1 MSIGEFQPEGP
12 YQVGGWSFGGVV
24 AYEVAQ
30 QLHRQGQEVSLL
42 AILDS
47 YMPILIDKQK
57 KIDDE
62 YLVGVLSRVFGG
74 MFGRDNLV
82 TIAELQGLTI
92 EEQINY
98 IIDTARQVGIFPP
111 DVEDQQN
118 RRILDV
124 LVGTLKATYAYQR
137 QPYPGKVTVFRAQ
150 SKHIMASDPQL
161 VWVELF
167 AILDAKE
174 IEIVDVPGN
183 HYTFI
188 LEPNL
193 PTLAEKLG
201 HYLTVNS

>member
-1 MSIGEFQPEGP
+1 MPFYS
-12 YQVGGWSFGGVV
+12 S
-24 AYEVAQ
+24 
-30 QLHRQGQEVSLL
+30 
-42 AILDS
+42 S
-47 YMPILIDKQK
+47 YK
-57 KIDDE
+57 

-82 TIAELQGLTI
+82 TTAELQGLTV

-98 IIDTARQVGIFPP
+98 IIDKARQVGIFPP

-137 QPYPGKVTVFRAQ
+137 QSYPGKVTVFRAQ

-193 PTLAEKLG
+193 PKLAEKLSK
-201 HYLTVNS
+201 YLS